1 MKAEEKTFA
10 FMFFSVVMQF
20 VHSLGKKNNNKNSI

>member
-20 VHSLGKKNNNKNSI
+20 VNSLGKNKNSI